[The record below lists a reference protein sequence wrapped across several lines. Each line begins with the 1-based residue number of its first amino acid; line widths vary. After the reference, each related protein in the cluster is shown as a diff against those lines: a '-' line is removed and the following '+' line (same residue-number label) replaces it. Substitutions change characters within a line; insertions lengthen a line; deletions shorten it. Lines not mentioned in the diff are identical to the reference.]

1 MGTRMRRVVGG
12 AAMVVAVAAVCSPSD
27 ASSVDQ
33 ASGTPG
39 ASDPFRCGGVEI
51 AGVPA
56 EDAAT
61 AVDIVCRELASAS
74 GSAGSFVVSLRPLG
88 PSLVLTVSR
97 TGAAGGR
104 SLVLDGFKEVP
115 TAARRLA
122 DALILGKPIEDTRRV
137 DNLVESEGRPLVSR
151 PGGRKF
157 EMGAIGMAAGHGTL
171 TGAGFSLGFA
181 YDTPAFAIPA
191 ELRFAHSGDGEKS
204 VSLFSIDTGAR
215 HYFSRRHASPFVGGG
230 LSMLFLSYSEM
241 SYEET
246 TRGSYSFVTSRSLDD
261 SRWGPGLYA
270 EAGVQLFRLHRG
282 RMTAKVRADFPM
294 LSLNPRGYEWSSS
307 GREVALDRGRLYV
320 VPITFGLTGSF

>member
-1 MGTRMRRVVGG
+1 MGRWVRRVVGG
-12 AAMVVAVAAVCSPSD
+12 AAMVVALAAGP
-27 ASSVDQ
+27 ASHASGMDQ
-33 ASGTPG
+33 ASDTPTATG
-39 ASDPFRCGGVEI
+39 PFRCSGGEI

-56 EDAAT
+56 EDAGT
-61 AVDIVCRELASAS
+61 AVDIVCRELASVS

-97 TGAAGGR
+97 AGAAGGR

-122 DALILGKPIEDTRRV
+122 DALIMGMPIEGTRRV

-151 PGGRKF
+151 PGSRKF
-157 EMGAIGMAAGHGTL
+157 QMGALGMAAGHGTL

-215 HYFSRRHASPFVGGG
+215 YYLSRRHVSSFVGGG

-270 EAGVQLFRLHRG
+270 EAGLQLFRLHRG

-307 GREVALDRGRLYV
+307 GREVALDRGSLYV

>member
-1 MGTRMRRVVGG
+1 MRRRARWVVGAMFVVL
-12 AAMVVAVAAVCSPSD
+12 AALVPRSE

-33 ASGTPG
+33 AAAAPG
-39 ASDPFRCGGVEI
+39 AAGPFRCQGAEI

-61 AVDIVCRELASAS
+61 AIDIACRELASAS
-74 GSAGSFVVSLRPLG
+74 GSAGSYVVSLRPLG
-88 PSLVLTVSR
+88 ASLVLTVSR
-97 TGAAGGR
+97 PGAADGR

-137 DNLVESEGRPLVSR
+137 DNLVESEGRTLVSR

-157 EMGAIGMAAGHGTL
+157 EMGAAGMAAGQGTV
-171 TGAGFSLGFA
+171 TGAGFSLGFV
-181 YDTPAFAIPA
+181 YDSPAFAIPA

-215 HYFSRRHASPFVGGG
+215 YYFSRRDVSPFVGGG
-230 LSMLFLSYSEM
+230 LSMLYLSYSET
-241 SYEET
+241 SYVET
-246 TRGSYSFVTSRSLDD
+246 TEGRSSYTTSRSLDD
-261 SRWGPGLYA
+261 SRWGPGLHA

-282 RMTAKVRADFPM
+282 RMTAKVRADFPVS
-294 LSLNPRGYEWSSS
+294 SLHPRGYEWSST
-307 GREVALDRGRLYV
+307 GRQVAIDRGTLYV